1 MGVDMKT
8 TRQKRICELIKQTPI
23 YTHDDLR
30 KGLALSGIRVNQA
43 TLSRDLRELGLL
55 KTADGYALPSH
66 KEDNGFT
73 AQSLSRLVKEF
84 VVDVRE
90 AANLL
95 VLKTMLGSAQPVALC
110 LDASQWQEVMGT
122 VAGDDTILV
131 ITKSKAHC
139 HKVAQRI
146 REYLAQ

>member
-1 MGVDMKT
+1 MGVGMKAI
-8 TRQKRICELIKQTPI
+8 RQKRIRELIKKTPI

-30 KGLALSGIRVNQA
+30 KALVQNGIRVNQA

-55 KTADGYALPSH
+55 KTADGYALPPH
-66 KEDNGFT
+66 ADNANF
-73 AQSLSRLVKEF
+73 AAPALSNLVKEF

-95 VLKTMLGSAQPVALC
+95 VLKTLAGSAQPVAMR
-110 LDASQWQEVMGT
+110 LDASQWKEVMGT
-122 VAGDDTILV
+122 VAGDDTVLV

-139 HKVAQRI
+139 HIVAQRI
-146 REYLAQ
+146 REDIQQ

>member
-1 MGVDMKT
+1 MKT
-8 TRQKRICELIKQTPI
+8 VRQKRIRELIKKTPI
-23 YTHDDLR
+23 YTQDDLR
-30 KGLALSGIRVNQA
+30 KSLAQSGLRVNQA

-55 KTADGYALPSH
+55 KTADGYALPNQ
-66 KEDNGFT
+66 KEDNSFT
-73 AQSLSRLVKEF
+73 AQSLSRLVQDF

-110 LDASQWQEVMGT
+110 LDSSQWQEIMGT

-139 HKVAQRI
+139 RKVAQRI

>member
-1 MGVDMKT
+1 MKMV
-8 TRQKRICELIKQTPI
+8 RQKRICELIKQTRI

-30 KGLALSGIRVNQA
+30 KGLAQKGFRVNQA

-66 KEDNGFT
+66 KDDSSIL
-73 AQSLSRLVKEF
+73 APKLSQLVSDF

-110 LDASQWQEVMGT
+110 LDTSKWPEIMGT

-131 ITKSKAHC
+131 ITKSNADC
-139 HKVAQRI
+139 HKVARRI
-146 REYLAQ
+146 REDIAQ